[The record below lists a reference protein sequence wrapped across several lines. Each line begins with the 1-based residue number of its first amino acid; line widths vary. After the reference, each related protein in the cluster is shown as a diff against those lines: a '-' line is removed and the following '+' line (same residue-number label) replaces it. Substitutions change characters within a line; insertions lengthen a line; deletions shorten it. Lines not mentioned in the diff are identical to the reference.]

1 MRTLVGALLDPAAGF
16 RNPHDLMQL
25 QRDEWAQRLLAQGV
39 QPDPQLLAVPVALGA
54 WLRGGRR
61 VVHMGPAVAQQL
73 LAAPLP
79 AQLPPLQPL
88 AVELVLV
95 EPMPAAEPMHLQLP
109 GRSAQQ
115 LPALVAGWLVWND
128 PDAGWSAIPHLL
140 SPAAGGA
147 GKLDAHASA
156 PLALDQLL
164 RDVLAAPAQRPDLQ
178 LLLAALVALC
188 DERVAEF
195 RPLPRTAHRSQR
207 RKLQRAARQP
217 ARWEHLLLA
226 PTADSVWRIRRE
238 TARQRLP
245 ALTGPSAQPQGAAA
259 PERPDRAPVAAHSVR
274 PTEAVVWV
282 AQPRAGEQ
290 VLATRTRKLGELVV
304 DGEVVGERTS
314 TLHAVRRP
322 RAGHTRGTATPQLQ
336 HQLLQPAG

>member
-1 MRTLVGALLDPAAGF
+1 MRTLVGSLLDPAAGF
-16 RNPHDLMQL
+16 RNPHDLMHL
-25 QRDEWAQRLLAQGV
+25 QRADWRQRLLAQGV
-39 QPDPQLLAVPVALGA
+39 EPDPQLLAVPVALGA

-79 AQLPPLQPL
+79 ARLPPQQPL

-95 EPMPAAEPMHLQLP
+95 EPVPAAEPMHLQLP
-109 GRSAQQ
+109 GHSPQQ
-115 LPALVAGWLVWND
+115 LPALVAGWLVWDD

-140 SPAAGGA
+140 SGAPGGD
-147 GKLDAHASA
+147 GKLEAHASA
-156 PLALDQLL
+156 PLALAQLL

-195 RPLPRTAHRSQR
+195 RPMPRTAHRAQR

-217 ARWEHLLLA
+217 TRWERLLLA
-226 PTADSVWRIRRE
+226 PTADSVWRVRRE
-238 TARQRLP
+238 DGRGRLP
-245 ALTGPSAQPQGAAA
+245 APAGTAAPLQGAAA
-259 PERPDRAPVAAHSVR
+259 PERPERAPVALHSVR

-290 VLATRTRKLGELVV
+290 VLAMRRRKLGELVV

-322 RAGHTRGTATPQLQ
+322 RAGHTRGSGSPVPQ
-336 HQLLQPAG
+336 HQLLEPAG